1 MTLDLT
7 LPRDRMVITAARW
20 LPQRGMAGINMV
32 EVAREAKAPRGSVY
46 HYFPGGRDQL
56 LDEAVALAAH
66 MGRRLIER
74 ATAAAATPAA
84 FVERLFTDGATWI
97 DATSQ
102 SGGCPIA
109 AALFS
114 AEVESPALQQRL
126 RDAMQDWSSAIQ
138 DAYAKLGLTRAASG
152 ELAACTLMAFH
163 GAMLLAKADP
173 TTGAFAA
180 ASRMVKAALP
190 SPGTV
195 QAGAKRQQ
203 PRPKPPARAK

>member
-1 MTLDLT
+1 
-7 LPRDRMVITAARW
+7 
-20 LPQRGMAGINMV
+20 MAGINMV

-66 MGRRLIER
+66 TGRRLIER
-74 ATAAAATPAA
+74 VAGAAATPAE
-84 FVERLFTDGATWI
+84 FVEGLFTAGASWI
-97 DATSQ
+97 DATSH

-109 AALFS
+109 AAMFS

-126 RDAMQDWSSAIQ
+126 RDTMQDWSKAIQ
-138 DAYAKLGLTRAASG
+138 DAYAKLGLTGAAAR

-163 GAMLLAKADP
+163 GAMLLAKAKP

-190 SPGTV
+190 SSGTLRT
-195 QAGAKRQQ
+195 GAQRKQ
-203 PRPKPPARAK
+203 PQPKPPARAK